1 MSLPLPSQEAPR
13 QHQLVA
19 ERIRSL
25 IALDHIAMGS
35 RLPSE
40 RELALRLGVSR
51 QTVREALIALEIDG
65 HVDIRGGSGV
75 YVCATAKLST
85 DVAPLVLGESPE
97 ALANARAV
105 LESSVASLAAARQNE
120 DGLRRVEEALQAMRD
135 DVAVGRRP
143 IESDRLFHVCIAEMC
158 GNAVL
163 AALVGVLFDGR
174 NNPATLRLCHRSES
188 AATWRAAIAEHE
200 VILGALKGRDPQSA
214 SAAMDHHLRASVRR
228 WTEGPAA

>member
-25 IALDHIAMGS
+25 IALDRIAMGS

-40 RELALRLGVSR
+40 RELAQRLGVSR
-51 QTVREALIALEIDG
+51 QTVREALIALEFDG

-75 YVCATAKLST
+75 YVCATAKLSAG
-85 DVAPLVLGESPE
+85 VAPLVLGESPE
-97 ALANARAV
+97 ELVNARAV
-105 LESSVASLAAARQNE
+105 LESCVASLAAARQNE
-120 DGLRRVEEALQAMRD
+120 EGLRRVEEALQAMRED
-135 DVAVGRRP
+135 LAVGRRP
-143 IESDRLFHVCIAEMC
+143 VESDRLFHIGIAQMC

-174 NNPATLRLCHRSES
+174 NNPATLRMCHRSES
-188 AATWRAAIAEHE
+188 AATWRVAIAEHE
-200 VILGALKGRDPQSA
+200 AVLCALKARDPQSA
-214 SAAMDHHLRASVRR
+214 AAAMDHHLRTSARR
-228 WTEGPAA
+228 WTDGAVA